1 MTREDKLLNIIKEKN
16 FVTVNKLCN
25 LLFIS
30 QATIRR
36 DLTKLEQQGLI
47 RRTHGGGNLC
57 SKKLD
62 KNTYYTEK

>member
-47 RRTHGGGNLC
+47 RRTHGGQFMF
-57 SKKLD
+57 KKAR
-62 KNTYYTEK
+62 